1 MDIKELIERHHA
13 TLYRYA
19 FRLTGR
25 VEDAEDLTQQAFL
38 VAHQK
43 LYQIRDPGKSRSWMF
58 AVLRSCFLK
67 SCRKRTEVA
76 ATGMAMKIEDIPQD
90 VPSSDEID
98 RERLQHAINDLPE
111 EFRIVL
117 LMYYFEECS
126 YKEIATHLNIKIGT
140 VMSRLS
146 RAKARLRHHLIPQ
159 RASVWGTDK
168 GLLSL
173 STDETTV
180 R

>member
-1 MDIKELIERHHA
+1 MDIEELIEQHHA
-13 TLYRYA
+13 ALYRYA

-38 VAHQK
+38 LAQQK
-43 LYQIRDPGKSRSWMF
+43 LHQLRDPEKSRSWMYV
-58 AVLRSCFLK
+58 VLRSCFLK
-67 SCRKRTEVA
+67 NCRKRAEIA
-76 ATGMAMKIEDIPQD
+76 ATGMAMKIEDIPED
-90 VPSSDEID
+90 VPSSDEVD
-98 RERLQHAINDLPE
+98 HERLQRAIDDLPE
-111 EFRIVL
+111 EFRLVL

-146 RAKARLRHHLIPQ
+146 RAKARLRHHLISQ
-159 RASVWGTDK
+159 RPSDWTTGK

-173 STDETTV
+173 STDETAV